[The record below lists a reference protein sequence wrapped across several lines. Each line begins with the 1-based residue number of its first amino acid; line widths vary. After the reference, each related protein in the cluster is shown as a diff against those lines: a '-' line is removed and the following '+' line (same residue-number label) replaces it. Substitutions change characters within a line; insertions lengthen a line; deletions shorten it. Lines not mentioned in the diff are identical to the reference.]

1 MSRKAK
7 YSWLRNLILAI
18 LATGSDIH
26 GYIIYKRIENIVGEK
41 WKPSI
46 GTFYRVLV
54 KLREEGLIECY
65 RQNRRN
71 ICKITD
77 KGIDYILSNIV
88 SHLPKFIGILSEI
101 LSAYRQILSSKKME
115 MPLEIKVK
123 LNRLIEVLSIENHK
137 TFKNS

>member
-1 MSRKAK
+1 MARKAK

-18 LATGSDIH
+18 LATSSDIH
-26 GYIIYKRIENIVGEK
+26 GYIIYKRIENIVGER

-54 KLREEGLIECY
+54 NLREEKLIECY
-65 RQNRRN
+65 KQNRRN

-77 KGIDYILSNIV
+77 KGVDYILSNIA
-88 SHLPKFIGILSEI
+88 SHLPKFIGILSET

-123 LNRLIEVLSIENHK
+123 INRLIEVLSTENHK
-137 TFKNS
+137 TSKNS